1 VFLAMSGF
9 DASYKR
15 PAIEDIEL
23 GYRLRN
29 AGRRI
34 LLDRDLRV
42 KHLKKWTFWGLLKT
56 DVLDRGI
63 PWTELILRDQRMP
76 NDLNLQISQ
85 RVSIGLVYLM
95 LVYAAEHAL
104 RYGAYALLPLVTILF
119 ILLSSFWS
127 DGAEH
132 RSLGVC
138 AAMIAGAAAIVLC
151 AWRVHQR
158 GLIPLIVAIVPLLF
172 LRHRYDNRGR
182 WASLN
187 AWFHGLYILVVIV
200 VSMLYLKD
208 RYFITAVVAGVLV
221 LATLN
226 NGFYLFLSE
235 KRGRLFALAAFPFHL
250 LYHFY
255 NGVSF
260 VMGSLLWSV
269 RAIQSRTGDVD
280 RTAGAFPPVRK

>member
-1 VFLAMSGF
+1 
-9 DASYKR
+9 
-15 PAIEDIEL
+15 
-23 GYRLRN
+23 
-29 AGRRI
+29 
-34 LLDRDLRV
+34 
-42 KHLKKWTFWGLLKT
+42 
-56 DVLDRGI
+56 
-63 PWTELILRDQRMP
+63 
-76 NDLNLQISQ
+76 
-85 RVSIGLVYLM
+85 
-95 LVYAAEHAL
+95 
-104 RYGAYALLPLVTILF
+104 
-119 ILLSSFWS
+119 
-127 DGAEH
+127 
-132 RSLGVC
+132 
-138 AAMIAGAAAIVLC
+138 MIAGAAAIVLG

-172 LRHRYDNRGR
+172 LRHRYDSRGR

-187 AWFHGLYILVVIV
+187 AWFHGLYIAVVIV

-269 RAIQSRTGDVD
+269 RAIQVRTGEEAPQ
-280 RTAGAFPPVRK
+280 RAGAANPTRD